1 MSGAPPAG
9 SPTGPTADGMRL
21 ERMAVVVGRDDD
33 GIRLD
38 RWLRRHHPHLT
49 HALVEKWLR
58 QGIIRVDGR
67 RARAACRVQQGQVIN
82 LPPPPVVGTPPRRAA
97 PVALA
102 ESEAQAL
109 QRRILYIDE
118 VLIAIDKPA
127 GLAVQGGSKVHR
139 HLDGM
144 LDALRCGGER
154 PRLVHRLDRDT
165 SGVLLL
171 ARSAAAAATLARA
184 FRDRAVTKVYWALVI
199 GVPPENIGEIRL
211 PLAKTA
217 GPGGERMAVDRQG
230 GEAAATR
237 WRVVERVGR
246 QAAWLALEPLT
257 GRTHQLRAHC
267 AALGTPIIGDR
278 KYGPAAPPTDL
289 GITAAALHLHA
300 RSITV
305 PHPHGGTLTL
315 TAPLPPHM
323 AASWRFFGFNGD
335 DGRAAAAPARPLADT
350 GMAGRPRRR
359 GQTAPRRPHRQRG

>member
-9 SPTGPTADGMRL
+9 TPAAPVEDGTRAG
-21 ERMAVVVGRDDD
+21 RIAVLVGRDDD

-67 RARAACRVQQGQVIN
+67 RARAADRVQQGQAIS
-82 LPPPPVVGTPPRRAA
+82 LPPPPAAGTSPRRAA

-102 ESEAQAL
+102 EPEARAL
-109 QRRILYIDE
+109 QRRILHIDE

-171 ARSAAAAATLARA
+171 ARTAAAAAHLARA
-184 FRDRAVTKVYWALVI
+184 FRDRSVSKLYWALVI
-199 GVPPENIGEIRL
+199 GVPAETS
-211 PLAKTA
+211 A
-217 GPGGERMAVDRQG
+217 Q
-230 GEAAATR
+230 
-237 WRVVERVGR
+237 
-246 QAAWLALEPLT
+246 
-257 GRTHQLRAHC
+257 
-267 AALGTPIIGDR
+267 
-278 KYGPAAPPTDL
+278 
-289 GITAAALHLHA
+289 
-300 RSITV
+300 
-305 PHPHGGTLTL
+305 
-315 TAPLPPHM
+315 
-323 AASWRFFGFNGD
+323 
-335 DGRAAAAPARPLADT
+335 
-350 GMAGRPRRR
+350 
-359 GQTAPRRPHRQRG
+359 